1 MFDQEIQRVL
11 RYVARGLGVRVVG
24 APGSG
29 RTSVARGVI
38 SQLEERGAKVYP
50 IFADPA
56 LESVPFAGILSLG
69 LKLRSR
75 PIDILAASDILA
87 EELSRP
93 GLRVLA
99 VDGVESLDHE
109 SLSVI
114 DIAHK
119 RLGVPI
125 VVTSSDVPFQSA
137 SSATATA
144 VLGRWAQATVSIPPL
159 RYEQVNALVA
169 EILDAPVDVDVAA
182 RILAKSGGNL
192 RLAVRIVETA
202 LLGERLALRDG
213 RWCLN
218 GPTLMTDHLNG
229 TVEGLLHGLSRD
241 EFRALNTVSLLGTCP
256 VDRLVDA
263 IGAEVL
269 DALEHRGLVS
279 VVPGPDGAL
288 LASVF
293 PPVVDEYLREHIG
306 SSRRILRRAMTERFA
321 PPSSSAPAAPP
332 GAVTRMDDAAP
343 SIAALRA
350 EMRGNHAATAQYF
363 RSRLD
368 ALVHLHYGTWEAE
381 RTLANAVAF
390 LQVYWGAP
398 VDRARVQAV
407 FEHTDTND
415 GDPADVF
422 FFSLTH
428 SVWIVLSEG
437 DVDKARGIMDRLAA
451 DVPGWAAEAEAW
463 ALMLEAGYR
472 GEQADIGAALA
483 GLRTQNPSS
492 GVTATVRGLLEVYRF
507 HPEAALDVID
517 SAPGFETLPRFE
529 PVIRGLALFA
539 SGRVDETIAYA
550 LERRRDAL
558 QAVDQFSLVTQSY
571 VAAVGMLYRGL
582 FDEAEYLMGS
592 AFAVGRPGF
601 LLESFYNAMLRLSS
615 LREGGAPAALG
626 GQAGVGARDVGPLPG
641 VGKGVYELVTRRPES
656 ADAFDGEASRLIDE
670 NLAHGFVF
678 EAAYSAL
685 LCLCLLPGPRVLG
698 MVEAI
703 MSERGVT
710 RYDQL
715 FAFARAVI
723 EGDTRRLEQLVA
735 DYVPADDGYQVA
747 MLLRG
752 GATRHRL
759 AGNSRA
765 TAAAE
770 RAVKDFAAIAGPDAR
785 FMALE
790 PERPGPLTVRETEVA
805 LLAGHRSNQEIAT
818 LLRVSVRTI
827 ESHISNALRKT
838 HTTSR
843 AGLSELVR
851 ELGEENGSATASPHE
866 RVLRPRAADH

>member
-11 RYVARGLGVRVVG
+11 RYAARGLGVRVVG

-29 RTSVARGVI
+29 RTSVARGIV
-38 SQLEERGAKVYP
+38 SQLEERGARAYP

-56 LESVPFAGILSLG
+56 LASVPFAGILSLG
-69 LKLRSR
+69 LDFRSR
-75 PIDILAASDILA
+75 AAGILGASDVLA
-87 EELSRP
+87 GELSRP
-93 GLRVLA
+93 GLRVLI
-99 VDGVESLDHE
+99 VDGVESLDRE
-109 SLSVI
+109 SLSAI
-114 DIAHK
+114 DVAHK

-125 VVTSSDVPFQSA
+125 VATSGDIPFQSG
-137 SSATATA
+137 SSATG

-169 EILDAPVDVDVAA
+169 EMLDAPVDVDVAA

-202 LLGERLALRDG
+202 LLGDRLAVRDG

-218 GPTLMTDHLNG
+218 GPTLMTDHLHG
-229 TVEGLLHGLSRD
+229 TVEALLHGLSRE

-256 VDRLVDA
+256 VDRLVGT
-263 IGAEVL
+263 IGADVL
-269 DALEHRGLVS
+269 DGLEHRGLVS

-293 PPVVDEYLREHIG
+293 PPVVDDYLREHIG
-306 SSRRILRRAMTERFA
+306 ASRRILRSAVTERFA
-321 PPSSSAPAAPP
+321 APSSSAAVPTTASGDGTDSAPAI
-332 GAVTRMDDAAP
+332 T
-343 SIAALRA
+343 ALRA

-368 ALVHLHYGTWEAE
+368 ALEHLHYGAWEAE
-381 RTLANAVAF
+381 RSLANAVAF

-398 VDRARVQAV
+398 IDRARVQAV
-407 FEHTDTND
+407 FEHTDTDD

-422 FFSLTH
+422 FFTLTRSLWT
-428 SVWIVLSEG
+428 VLNEG
-437 DVDKARGIMDRLAA
+437 DLDKAHRILGRFAA
-451 DVPGWAAEAEAW
+451 DVPSWAAEAEAW
-463 ALMLEAGYR
+463 GVMLDFSYHRAP
-472 GEQADIGAALA
+472 ADIDAAAA

-492 GVTATVRGLLEVYRF
+492 GVTATVRGLLAVHRF
-507 HPEAALDVID
+507 QPEAALAALD
-517 SAPGFETLPRFE
+517 SASSFETLPRFE
-529 PVIRGLALFA
+529 PVIRGLALFTG
-539 SGRVDETIAYA
+539 GRVDEAIAYA

-558 QAVDQFSLVTQSY
+558 QAVDQFSLMTQSY
-571 VAAVGMLYRGL
+571 VAALALLYRGL

-615 LREGGAPAALG
+615 LRGGGAPDALG

-641 VGKGVYELVTRRPES
+641 MGKGVYELVTRRPES
-656 ADAFDGEASRLIDE
+656 ADAFDDDASRLVDE

-678 EAAYSAL
+678 EAAYSAI
-685 LCLCLLPGPRVLG
+685 LCLCLLPGPRVLARA
-698 MVEAI
+698 EAI
-703 MSERGVT
+703 LEERGVA
-710 RYDQL
+710 RFAQL
-715 FAFARAVI
+715 LAFSHAVI
-723 EGDTRRLEQLVA
+723 DGDAGRLDELVRT
-735 DYVPADDGYQVA
+735 YVPADDTYQVA

-765 TAAAE
+765 ASAAE
-770 RAVKDFAAIAGPDAR
+770 RAAKEFTAGAGPDAR

-790 PERPGPLTVRETEVA
+790 PERPGPLTARETEVA
-805 LLAGHRSNQEIAT
+805 LLAGQRSNQEIAV
-818 LLRVSVRTI
+818 LLRVSVRTV

-838 HTTSR
+838 HTSSR
-843 AGLSELVR
+843 AALSELVR
-851 ELGEENGSATASPHE
+851 ELGDELGSGSHRTA
-866 RVLRPRAADH
+866 